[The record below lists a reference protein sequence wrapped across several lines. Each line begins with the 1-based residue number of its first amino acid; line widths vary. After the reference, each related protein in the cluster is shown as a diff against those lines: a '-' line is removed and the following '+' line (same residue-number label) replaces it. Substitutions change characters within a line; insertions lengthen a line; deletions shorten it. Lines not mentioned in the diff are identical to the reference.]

1 MLRSLNKWVA
11 CFSRIRMEQLMSI
24 TQEETE
30 NLRRREVACESR
42 GGEGGGVMG
51 TELGSPGGRGQQ
63 SPIEGAE
70 C

>member
-1 MLRSLNKWVA
+1 MSLG
-11 CFSRIRMEQLMSI
+11 
-24 TQEETE
+24 
-30 NLRRREVACESR
+30 